1 MATTAAPYG
10 LKPVKRAD
18 GMPYAGATSQ
28 YLIDPAGEATNLFYG
43 QVVIIGA
50 DGYIALATGTGVD
63 LTSNSISGTTGVG
76 AIGVFVGCEYVN
88 AQGQVIHAQYYPSGY
103 AAPTGTSIKAY
114 VVDDPNVLF
123 QAQLDGTGAQTIIGT
138 NTFFAAV
145 QSTSTGSTATGNS
158 TSALD
163 ATVQTAAAAFR
174 VVAHVSPASDAYPD
188 VLVKFNPGAHQM
200 TNNVGL

>member
-10 LKPVKRAD
+10 LRPIRRSD
-18 GMPYAGATSQ
+18 GMSYAGSTNQ

-43 QVVIIGA
+43 QAVIIGA
-50 DGYIALATGTGVD
+50 DGYIALATGTGSD
-63 LTSNSISGTTGVG
+63 LTSNSISGTSGVG
-76 AIGVFVGCEYVN
+76 AVGVFVGCEYVN
-88 AQGQVIHAQYYPSGY
+88 SSGQRVQAQYYPSGTNSSNS
-103 AAPTGTSIKAY
+103 AIKAY
-114 VVDDPNVLF
+114 VIDDPNVLF
-123 QAQLDGTGAQTIIGT
+123 QAQLDAAGAQTIIGT
-138 NTFFAAV
+138 NTFFAAA
-145 QSTSTGSTATGNS
+145 QSTSTGSTVTGNS

-174 VVAHVSPASDAYPD
+174 IVAHVSDPSDAFPD